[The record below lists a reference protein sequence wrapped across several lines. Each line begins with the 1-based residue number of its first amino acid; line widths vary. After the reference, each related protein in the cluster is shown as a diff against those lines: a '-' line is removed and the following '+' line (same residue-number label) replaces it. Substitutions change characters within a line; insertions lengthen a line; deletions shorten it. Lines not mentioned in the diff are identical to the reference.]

1 MADSKKKLVIT
12 GSKGLIGTKLVKHF
26 EKDYEVLELDLK
38 LGNDLTDEKYVEDW
52 FKNNKD
58 LYGII
63 VGHAYNP
70 LPLEGAT
77 KEEPVDVDL
86 QNIRDYMEVN
96 VVSSFN
102 VCRNFIKNNENGVI
116 INISSLY
123 GRLSPKHFIYSD
135 YTKPIGYSMS
145 KSSVVLMTKYLATYY
160 APNFRINAVVLG
172 GVHDDK
178 FQPDFYT
185 NYNKNVPMGRMMNI
199 DEVTSVFDFL
209 LNDKSTYV
217 TGTEIL
223 IDGGWNAW

>member
-1 MADSKKKLVIT
+1 MEDSKKKLVIT
-12 GSKGLIGTKLVKHF
+12 GSRGLIGKKLVDHY
-26 EKDYEVLELDLK
+26 KDDYDVIELDLV
-38 LGNDLTDEKYVEDW
+38 LGNDLTDETYVNDW
-52 FKNNKD
+52 FKKNRD
-58 LYGII
+58 LYAII
-63 VGHAYNP
+63 VGHAFNP

-77 KEEPVDVDL
+77 KEEPIDVDL
-86 QNIRDYMEVN
+86 QNIRDYMETN
-96 VVSSFN
+96 VVSAFN
-102 VCRNFIKNNENGVI
+102 VCRNFIRNNDGGVI

-160 APNFRINAVVLG
+160 APEFRVNAVVLG

-185 NYNKNVPMGRMMNI
+185 NYNRNVPMGRQMDI
-199 DEVTSVFDFL
+199 EEVTSVFDFL
-209 LNDKSTYV
+209 LDEKSTYV
-217 TGTEIL
+217 TGTELL